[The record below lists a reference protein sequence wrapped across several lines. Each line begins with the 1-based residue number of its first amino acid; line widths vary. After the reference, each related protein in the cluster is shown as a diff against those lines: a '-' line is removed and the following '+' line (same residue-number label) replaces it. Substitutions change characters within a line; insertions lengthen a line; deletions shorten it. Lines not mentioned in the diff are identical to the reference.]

1 MPRTSSKRRCR
12 RPTRLSLHATAA
24 GPPPVADS
32 GCARS
37 APGMGVSWR
46 KSVSAAVPPCGLADV
61 SDPPDPNPIR
71 PPMPRLACTVLGSK
85 YCAFPGVLNGGV
97 ISTLFECHGNWTAAI
112 ALMDRACLPRPA
124 LTLTSHLAVDFKSPA
139 MPDVPLT
146 LKSQVLK
153 VTQGPK
159 LGVDRPVVEVTIQR
173 MEGAGRCTRVQ
184 SRGTQGARRMA
195 RPARRCA
202 WSF

>member
-1 MPRTSSKRRCR
+1 MVQGGLGYAKDEQQTSVQEAYT
-12 RPTRLSLHATAA
+12 PLSACYGCGPAA
-24 GPPPVADS
+24 SGGLGLRSFRSGDGGLVAQ
-32 GCARS
+32 
-37 APGMGVSWR
+37 
-46 KSVSAAVPPCGLADV
+46 
-61 SDPPDPNPIR
+61 I
-71 PPMPRLACTVLGSK
+71 VLGSK

-159 LGVDRPVVEVTIQR
+159 LGVDRPVVEVR
-173 MEGAGRCTRVQ
+173 MELLTQKEGKNVVCATAVGVYKKMGALR
-184 SRGTQGARRMA
+184 AL
-195 RPARRCA
+195 
-202 WSF
+202 